1 MATSTRRFPDLGGDA
16 QVAAIKL
23 PPHSLEAEQSLIG
36 GVLLDNS
43 AWERVGDLV
52 TEADFYRDD
61 HRRIYRHVAKLIDQG
76 KPADVVTVFESLEKS
91 GEAEQAGGL
100 AYIAEIANNTP
111 SAANIRRYAEIV
123 RERAILRKLVAV
135 GDDIAASALSASGKD
150 AKTLLDEAEAKVFEI
165 AEAGARH
172 ASGFVSIQPIL
183 KQVVDRVQE
192 LYDRDNPSE
201 VTGVPSGFVDLD
213 EKTSGLQPSDML
225 IVAGRPAMGKTTF
238 ALNVAEHVAVECRLP
253 VAIFSMEMP
262 GTQLATRFISSVGRI
277 DMHKIRSGR
286 LADEDWQKL
295 TVAMGKLYDAP
306 LFIDE
311 TPGLNPIDLRARARR
326 LARQCGKLGLIVIDY
341 LQLMTGSRDSD
352 NRASELSEISR
363 SVKSLAKE
371 LHVPIIAL
379 SQLNRSLEQRPN
391 KRPVMSDLRESGAI
405 EQDAD
410 IIMFI
415 YRDEVYNP
423 DSPDKGTAELIIGK
437 HRNGPTGT
445 IRMTFIGEYTR
456 FENFAGGPPAY

>member
-1 MATSTRRFPDLGGDA
+1 MMNDSAPMYA
-16 QVAAIKL
+16 QYDDPQLAQLKL
-23 PPHSLEAEQSLIG
+23 PPHSVEAEQSLIG
-36 GVLLDNS
+36 GILLDNQ
-43 AWERVGDLV
+43 AWERIADLAN
-52 TEADFYRDD
+52 EADFYRDD
-61 HRRIYRHVAKLIDQG
+61 HRRIYRHITRLVDQG
-76 KPADVVTVFESLEKS
+76 RPADVVTVFESLEKN

-100 AYIAEIANNTP
+100 AYLAEIANNTP

-135 GDDIAASALSASGKD
+135 GDEIAASALTPAGKD
-150 AKTLLDEAEAKVFEI
+150 AKALLDEAEAKVFEI
-165 AEAGARH
+165 AEAGARN

-201 VTGVPSGFVDLD
+201 VTGVPTGLIDLD
-213 EKTSGLQPSDML
+213 GKTSGLQPSDMI
-225 IVAGRPAMGKTTF
+225 IVAGRPAMGKTTL
-238 ALNVAEHVAVECRLP
+238 ALNIAEHVAIEQKLP

-277 DMHKIRSGR
+277 DMQKIRSGR
-286 LADEDWQKL
+286 LTDDDWQRL
-295 TVAMGKLYDAP
+295 TMAIGKLYEAP

-326 LARQCGKLGLIVIDY
+326 LARQCGRLGLIVIDY
-341 LQLMTGSRDSD
+341 LQLMSGTRDGE

-371 LHVPIIAL
+371 LNVPIMAL

-423 DSPDKGTAELIIGK
+423 DSQDKGTAELIIGK

-445 IRMTFIGEYTR
+445 LRMTFIGENTR
-456 FENFAGGPPAY
+456 FENYAGPQDF